1 MKSNE
6 ILEVITK
13 KGFDIRYSWSKNYG
27 NGTSLFEYKVYKTRR
42 HRKPLAFV
50 QIGFYN
56 ETKDVIGATFTYAN
70 DIHNVVDIEGGMD
83 TEKILNDC
91 LTLV

>member
-1 MKSNE
+1 MKSNV
-6 ILEVITK
+6 ILEIITK

-50 QIGFYN
+50 QIGFHN

-70 DIHNVVDIEGGMD
+70 DIHKVVDIEGGMD
-83 TEKILNDC
+83 TEKILNAC
-91 LTLV
+91 LTLA